1 MASFG
6 YGGLSNR
13 AYLTQVR
20 LTTQHATLSYRLS
33 RSATTSSIATRAT
46 VTPDHHDHHH
56 PWPPS
61 PLATSWPPAPPSP
74 PPATIASPCHYHPW
88 LPCPLSPPWPPRPSV
103 PRCSRYCNSWRQVSE
118 KLHFG
123 GLNVGK
129 VAKRKLTPSQR
140 NSKNVLTCTFA
151 NVQIASNNKLQ
162 YFRHFHLGN
171 TRTWPRGISY

>member
-61 PLATSWPPAPPSP
+61 P
-74 PPATIASPCHYHPW
+74 SPCHYHPW
-88 LPCPLSPPWPPRPSV
+88 LPWRHAGHCRHHRPPATITPGYPAPQR
-103 PRCSRYCNSWRQVSE
+103 RDARAIATR
-118 KLHFG
+118 G
-123 GLNVGK
+123 
-129 VAKRKLTPSQR
+129 AKCRKSCTSQ
-140 NSKNVLTCTFA
+140 
-151 NVQIASNNKLQ
+151 
-162 YFRHFHLGN
+162 G
-171 TRTWPRGISY
+171 